1 MTIRLMQV
9 MSGTDIEYYNQKF
22 VQVWGRKPNC
32 DTPWAEWRAV
42 LTMPAILNL
51 VEHAATLAHPD
62 CSGMIQRAIQSTVQ
76 LLSDACE
83 EIGKP
88 VGNSPYI
95 IAWTAQMYHAD
106 LHPALARIDR
116 LINELE
122 TVQSEV
128 T

>member
-1 MTIRLMQV
+1 MIRLIHA
-9 MSGTDIEYYNQKF
+9 MSNTDIEYYSQKF
-22 VQVWGRKPNC
+22 AQAWGRKPHY
-32 DTPWAEWRAV
+32 DTPWQEWRAV
-42 LTMPAILNL
+42 LTMPPMLDLVERAAKLAYPDCVEMIDEAILETVRL
-51 VEHAATLAHPD
+51 LA
-62 CSGMIQRAIQSTVQ
+62 S
-76 LLSDACE
+76 ACV

-88 VGNSPYI
+88 VSDSPYI

-106 LHPALARIDR
+106 LNLAVLRLDR